1 MSTEI
6 LCSSTGLR
14 QVRAAH
20 SVATVAHMPVVLA
33 GGLVAIPMT
42 SEDADIENV
51 FSIEAEALAV
61 DKATGQAWAGGAK
74 VYWDNTAKKFTIT
87 STSNTLC
94 GRVITPAASA
104 DTRGQIQLN
113 PNVNA

>member
-6 LCSSTGLR
+6 LCSSPGLR

-20 SVATVAHMPVVLA
+20 NAATVAHVPVILA
-33 GGLVAIPMT
+33 AGLLGIPMT

-61 DKATGQAWAGGAK
+61 PKATGQVWTGGAK
-74 VYWDNTAKKFTIT
+74 VYWNNTAKNFTT
-87 STSNTLC
+87 TASGNTLC

-104 DTRGQIQLN
+104 DDRGQIQLN